1 MPDWAHGAM
10 VVICT
15 KCGSKFDT
23 RPLERKQI
31 YACQLCKEPGLR
43 VMDEKGEASEE
54 TWPSEKAG

>member
-1 MPDWAHGAM
+1 MSDSAVWA
-10 VVICT
+10 ICT

-43 VMDEKGEASEE
+43 VMDANGTPTDE
-54 TWPSEKAG
+54 TFPRDER